1 MSTELDSRRSDRSVY
16 SGEEPVQPMAQE
28 ISLRAAAPPAA
39 AASTTGRERSLRVR
53 LIPYLDR
60 YGIIILVALMVITL
74 QILKP
79 EVFLTW
85 TNVTNIFRQIAVN
98 AILAL
103 GVFVVILTAGIDLS
117 VGATMALAM
126 VVLALTARAGV
137 PWYVA
142 IWTPLLVG
150 ICVGVLNG
158 LGLTK
163 LRLPHPF
170 IMTLGTLNIVRGVT
184 NLASGGVPI
193 SGLPEEIRF
202 WGARDIPLGRVGDV
216 ALDVPVSLIVTL
228 VLYVGVWIFLTYRPR
243 GRHIYALGGNV
254 QAARVA
260 GINID
265 GTLVFVYTLCGAMA
279 GVAGLLLAGRT
290 NSGFPNAGIGAEL
303 DAIAAVIIGGASFFG
318 GRGTV
323 LGVFAGALI
332 MGLLRNGLN
341 LLNVS
346 VFWQQLLIG
355 VVIIVAVY
363 GDVLRRRAGSGSQA

>member
-1 MSTELDSRRSDRSVY
+1 MSTDIDNRRL
-16 SGEEPVQPMAQE
+16 GEES
-28 ISLRAAAPPAA
+28 IPPIGAVEVEEEGRSESA
-39 AASTTGRERSLRVR
+39 TARERSLRVR
-53 LIPYLDR
+53 LIPYLDN
-60 YGIIILVALMVITL
+60 YGIIILVAVMVITL
-74 QILKP
+74 QILRP
-79 EVFLTW
+79 DVFLTW

-103 GVFVVILTAGIDLS
+103 GQFVVIVTAGIDLS

-126 VVLALTARAGV
+126 VVLAQATKAGV
-137 PWYVA
+137 PWYLA
-142 IWTPLLVG
+142 IWTPILVG
-150 ICVGVLNG
+150 IGIGLLNG

-170 IMTLGTLNIVRGVT
+170 IMTLGMLNIVRGVT
-184 NLASGGVPI
+184 NLVSGGVPI
-193 SGLPEEIRF
+193 SGLPDEIRL
-202 WGARDIPLGRVGDV
+202 WGARDIHLGRIGDL
-216 ALDVPVSLIVTL
+216 ALDVPVSLVVMIVF
-228 VLYVGVWIFLTYRPR
+228 YVGVWVFLAYRPR
-243 GRHIYALGGNV
+243 GRHIYALGGNP

-265 GTLVFVYTLCGAMA
+265 GTLIFVYTLCGAMA
-279 GVAGLLLAGRT
+279 GMAGLLLAGRT

-346 VFWQQLLIG
+346 VFWQQILIG
-355 VVIIVAVY
+355 VVIIAAVY
-363 GDVLRRRAGSGSQA
+363 VDVLRRKAGSGS

>member
-1 MSTELDSRRSDRSVY
+1 MSTDIDNRRL
-16 SGEEPVQPMAQE
+16 GEES
-28 ISLRAAAPPAA
+28 IPPIGAVEVEEEGRSESA
-39 AASTTGRERSLRVR
+39 TARERSLRVR
-53 LIPYLDR
+53 LIPYLDN
-60 YGIIILVALMVITL
+60 YGIIILVAVMVITL
-74 QILKP
+74 QILRP
-79 EVFLTW
+79 DVFLTW

-103 GVFVVILTAGIDLS
+103 GQFVVIVTAGIDLS

-126 VVLALTARAGV
+126 VVLAQATKAGV
-137 PWYVA
+137 PWYLA
-142 IWTPLLVG
+142 IWTPILVG
-150 ICVGVLNG
+150 IGIGLLNG

-170 IMTLGTLNIVRGVT
+170 IMTLGMLNIVRGVT
-184 NLASGGVPI
+184 NLVSGGVPI
-193 SGLPEEIRF
+193 SGSPDEIRL
-202 WGARDIPLGRVGDV
+202 WGARDIHLGRIGDL
-216 ALDVPVSLIVTL
+216 ALDVPVSLVVMIVF
-228 VLYVGVWIFLTYRPR
+228 YVGVWVFLAYRPR
-243 GRHIYALGGNV
+243 GRHIYALGGNP

-265 GTLVFVYTLCGAMA
+265 GTLIFVYTLCGAMA
-279 GVAGLLLAGRT
+279 GMAGLLLAGRT

-346 VFWQQLLIG
+346 VFWQQILIG
-355 VVIIVAVY
+355 VVIIAAVY
-363 GDVLRRRAGSGSQA
+363 VDVLRRKAGSGS

>member
-1 MSTELDSRRSDRSVY
+1 MATEIDNPRSDTPAPSA
-16 SGEEPVQPMAQE
+16 GDPAQAGALGLPVGG
-28 ISLRAAAPPAA
+28 AAPA
-39 AASTTGRERSLRVR
+39 TDRERSLRVR
-53 LIPYLDR
+53 LMPYLDK
-60 YGIIILVALMVITL
+60 YGIVLLVVVMVVVL
-74 QILKP
+74 QILRP
-79 EVFLTW
+79 DVFLTW

-103 GVFVVILTAGIDLS
+103 GQFVVILTAGIDLS

-126 VVLALTARAGV
+126 VVLAQTSKAGI
-137 PWYVA
+137 PWYWA

-150 ICVGVLNG
+150 VAIGYLNG

-170 IMTLGTLNIVRGVT
+170 IMTLGMLNIVRGLT
-184 NLASGGVPI
+184 NLVSGGVPI
-193 SGLPEEIRF
+193 SGLPDEIRL
-202 WGARDIPLGRVGDV
+202 WGARDVHLGQIGDQ

-228 VLYVGVWIFLTYRPR
+228 VLYVGVWIYLTYRAR
-243 GRHIYALGGNV
+243 GRHIYALGGNP
-254 QAARVA
+254 QAARVS
-260 GINID
+260 GIPID
-265 GTLVFVYTLCGAMA
+265 RTLVFVYTLCGAMA

-346 VFWQQLLIG
+346 VFWQQILIG
-355 VVIIVAVY
+355 LVIILAVY
-363 GDVLRRRAGSGSQA
+363 GDVLRRKAGSGQ